1 MPIGTISAVVLI
13 VTPVIRYEK
22 IIFKKIR
29 PIAQETEAD
38 LRGTFMTQVLVKLV
52 VQSVDK

>member
-1 MPIGTISAVVLI
+1 MSAVVLI

-29 PIAQETEAD
+29 SIAQESEAD